1 MARMSDR
8 YEDCVS
14 CAFQGEDHP
23 ICDSCEDADQWE
35 PADDDMMDSRDQQ
48 DKKPIHFYPPLKKAA

>member
-1 MARMSDR
+1 MTDR

-35 PADDDMMDSRDQQ
+35 PADEDMLDSGEDISA
-48 DKKPIHFYPPLKKAA
+48 KPIYFYPLKKAA